1 MLGWWRG
8 SSLGG
13 RTGGELKEL
22 IGNRGTRS
30 VLSPQSSTLFS
41 LELKMKSDQTFLI
54 LGGAGLVGAQIVRVI
69 AREMEPQKIVVASLY
84 RGEVREFL
92 HDIRKEFPH
101 IEFVGAWGDVFLRD
115 EFSLEKRRRLLQS
128 RPRREMLYDDL
139 YGPLDAAASRS
150 ALAQLI
156 YQHKPD
162 VIVDSINTATAI
174 SYQDVVTLSQQ
185 THHLLEQMRQGID
198 HEDYEAIYNLSR
210 QLDQSISVLL
220 ISQSVPQLIRHVQ
233 IVHKAMCDV
242 GTRLYLKIGTT
253 GTGGMGLNIPYTHSE
268 DKPSAKLMS
277 KTAVA
282 FAHTGLLFLMARTP
296 NGPLV
301 KELKPAAMI
310 GYRQVNYQTIK
321 VRGRPQFRYQSLH
334 QPLNGK
340 LVLRQED
347 SQFERLDKL
356 QMAGV
361 DTGENG
367 FFARGEFEAITH
379 INQMESVT
387 PEEIAQQTVLEI
399 KGSNT
404 GYDVIAG
411 IDSSIINPSYR
422 AGVLRQTALEQL
434 ARIEQETNSH
444 SVALGQLGPPELSK
458 LLYEAH
464 LLKLNYQT
472 LTNVINT
479 PASELAE
486 TLYQFILDQEIL
498 RTQITSIG
506 LPILAPD
513 GQSLLRGPRINIP
526 ESIFHEVELTP
537 ESLDS
542 WARKGW
548 VDLRPTNW
556 REWQDRFQRMRR
568 TQHLLH
574 TRGSSS
580 VTMKTY
586 LYDTIEIGS
595 IVAWLFNNDEQGYRI
610 K

>member
-1 MLGWWRG
+1 
-8 SSLGG
+8 
-13 RTGGELKEL
+13 
-22 IGNRGTRS
+22 
-30 VLSPQSSTLFS
+30 
-41 LELKMKSDQTFLI
+41 MKSDQTFLI
-54 LGGAGLVGAQIVRVI
+54 LGGAGLVGSQIVRTI
-69 AREMEPQKIVVASLY
+69 GRELEPKKIVVASLY

-101 IEFVGAWGDVFLRD
+101 VEFVGAWGDVFVRE
-115 EFSLEKRRRLLQS
+115 EFNLEKRRRILQS
-128 RPRREMLYDDL
+128 RAKREMLYDDL
-139 YGPLDAAASRS
+139 YGGLDAAAERS

-185 THHLLEQMRQGID
+185 THVLLEQMRQGID
-198 HEDYEAIYNLSR
+198 HEDFEAIYNLSR
-210 QLDQSISVLL
+210 QLDQSISTLL
-220 ISQSVPQLIRHVQ
+220 ISQSIPQLIRHVQ
-233 IVHKAMCDV
+233 IVHKAMCDI

-310 GYRQVNYQTIK
+310 GYRHVNYQTIK
-321 VRGRPQFRYQSLH
+321 VRGRPQFRYQS
-334 QPLNGK
+334 QPETLNGK
-340 LVLRQED
+340 LVLRQDD

-379 INQMESVT
+379 INQMEMVT
-387 PEEIAQQTVLEI
+387 PEEIALQAVLEI

-472 LTNVINT
+472 LVNVIHT
-479 PASELAE
+479 PPSEIAE
-486 TLYQFILDQEIL
+486 TLYQFILEHEEL
-498 RTQITSIG
+498 RTTMVSIG

-513 GQSLLRGPRINIP
+513 GHTLLRGPRINIP
-526 ESIFHEVELTP
+526 ESIYREVDITSDEM
-537 ESLDS
+537 DA
-542 WARKGW
+542 WAHKGW
-548 VDLRPTNW
+548 VDLRPTNFS
-556 REWQDRFQRMRR
+556 EWQDRFRRMRR
-568 TQHLLH
+568 TQHMLH
-574 TRGSSS
+574 TRGTSS
-580 VTMKTY
+580 VTTKTY

-595 IVAWLFNNDEQGYRI
+595 VVAWLFNNDEQGYRI